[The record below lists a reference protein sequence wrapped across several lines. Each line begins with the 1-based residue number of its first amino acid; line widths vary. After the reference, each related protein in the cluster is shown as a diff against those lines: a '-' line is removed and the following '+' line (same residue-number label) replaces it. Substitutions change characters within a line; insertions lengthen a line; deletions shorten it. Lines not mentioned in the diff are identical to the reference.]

1 MERTTGGPVR
11 SGQERSGRGA
21 SGKGTAVRRIVSVS
35 DFYGPMHCGYC
46 RDRQLEC
53 LVRYR
58 ASGQRRCCNADE
70 RAYEHSAVL
79 VIVIQHW
86 HIRRMMRV
94 RMRCP
99 MHMDRPTV
107 VMVGGMVVWMGVR
120 QRSAHCGTLDG
131 HRQRQ
136 GKRLTDHGHIVGER
150 GHLVKTYGRRTEL
163 CAASF
168 LNEAS
173 GRWRARRTQLHA
185 CCQPKRGRN

>member
-21 SGKGTAVRRIVSVS
+21 RGKGTAVRRIVSVS
-35 DFYGPMHCGYC
+35 DFYGPMHCGFR

-53 LVRYR
+53 LVRYGT
-58 ASGQRRCCNADE
+58 SGHRRCCNADE
-70 RAYEHSAVL
+70 CVYEDSAVL

-86 HIRRMMRV
+86 HIGRVMRV

-99 MHMDRPTV
+99 MHMDRATM
-107 VMVGGMVVWMGVR
+107 VMVGRMVVWVGVR

-136 GKRLTDHGHIVGER
+136 SKRLPDHGAIVGER
-150 GHLVKTYGRRTEL
+150 GHLVKTYGRPSLVR
-163 CAASF
+163 
-168 LNEAS
+168 
-173 GRWRARRTQLHA
+173 
-185 CCQPKRGRN
+185 P